1 MYISFFDGMKD
12 NIDIEKTLRYNDLSL
27 TMLNTIEL
35 TVSIAIEFWGYLKS
49 VFNISKVN
57 DSAVKISKNI
67 KIIKDIYDELFN
79 KLNYQNLRLLLLY
92 YYFLNKILFNELNCK
107 EIEDKIIQFNQNRE
121 NFNNNIGTKVTSM
134 VILNN

>member
-67 KIIKDIYDELFN
+67 KMIYL
-79 KLNYQNLRLLLLY
+79 KTGYCLPLHGL
-92 YYFLNKILFNELNCK
+92 
-107 EIEDKIIQFNQNRE
+107 
-121 NFNNNIGTKVTSM
+121 
-134 VILNN
+134 

>member
-134 VILNN
+134 VIRNN

>member
-1 MYISFFDGMKD
+1 MYINYFDGMKD

-134 VILNN
+134 VIRNS

>member
-1 MYISFFDGMKD
+1 MYINYFDGMKD

-134 VILNN
+134 VIRNN